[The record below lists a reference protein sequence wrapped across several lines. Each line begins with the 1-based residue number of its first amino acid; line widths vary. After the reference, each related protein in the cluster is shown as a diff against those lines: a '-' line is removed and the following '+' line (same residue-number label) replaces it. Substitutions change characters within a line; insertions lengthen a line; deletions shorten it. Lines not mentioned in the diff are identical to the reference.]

1 MRRPVAII
9 PLALIGC
16 ASVPQDADLSGGRGE
31 GLVGGPPGAGGVP
44 EDEGCITWAPGFG
57 EWGGAV
63 HTSLLSRTGYDFD
76 AGIAAALE
84 QAPATGEVTGLEL
97 RIEDAVVTNVGSP
110 RSGGPNIWFEDA
122 GGALRTYAVEG
133 TDGIAPGDLVS
144 MTITAIDVYGGEI
157 QISDA
162 EDVSWTDAD
171 EPVHVVDQTAGAVNY
186 PVHGRQNVFTWG
198 EITGGGGGCG
208 GSSVCVDYEAN
219 GQNFVI
225 RIGDSQAPDIGACMV
240 LLAPLGTFNQD
251 LQINIDNY
259 DWRVEY

>member
-1 MRRPVAII
+1 MRLVVAII
-9 PLALIGC
+9 PLVIAGC
-16 ASVPQDADLSGGRGE
+16 ASVPPGMDPKDGRGE
-31 GLVGGPPGAGGVP
+31 GLTGGPDNAGGTP
-44 EDEGCITWAPGFG
+44 EEEGCLTWAPGFG
-57 EWGGAV
+57 DWGGAV
-63 HTSLLSRTGYDFD
+63 STALMTRTAYDFD

-84 QAPATGEVTGLEL
+84 QAPDAGEVTGLEL

-110 RSGGPNIWFEDA
+110 RSGGPNIWFADG

-157 QISDA
+157 QISAA

-171 EPVHVVDQTAGAVNY
+171 EPVLVVDQTAGAVNY
-186 PVHGRQNVFTWG
+186 PTHGRQNMFTWG
-198 EITGGGGGCG
+198 EITGGGGSCG
-208 GSSVCVDYEAN
+208 GSAVCMDFEAN
-219 GQNFVI
+219 GQQFVI
-225 RIGDSQAPDIGACMV
+225 RIGDSQAPDIGVCMV
-240 LLAPLGTFNQD
+240 MLAPLGTFNQD